1 MYWVD
6 KDIKNSDSEI
16 SLLESSHT
24 RGLEEKS
31 PNSNERDVGSIDE
44 DSTSTQTKKQKQS
57 YCISKRKERT
67 AGRIADNLD
76 NSTSVGSMGKDN
88 ISSL

>member
-6 KDIKNSDSEI
+6 KDIKNSDIEI
-16 SLLESSHT
+16 SLLESSNT
-24 RGLEEKS
+24 RGLEDKS
-31 PNSNERDVGSIDE
+31 PNSNKWDIVSIDE